1 LKNINNIIKGY
12 MLIFLL
18 PLTLSTEVSPGAL
31 STELSSDGALST
43 VLSRPLSPGASA
55 TPPFPPP
62 LFYFAFPFFGADLTG
77 TITSS
82 LLDIIIKAGVTH
94 APRTVG
100 DERERG
106 WWRREAPMSERVE
119 EASNMII
126 KILLY
131 S

>member
-1 LKNINNIIKGY
+1 LKKNINNIIKGY

-43 VLSRPLSPGASA
+43 VLSRPLSPGAST

-62 LFYFAFPFFGADLTG
+62 LFYFAFPFFGADLAG

-82 LLDIIIKAGVTH
+82 LLDVIIKAGVAH

-100 DERERG
+100 DERERV
-106 WWRREAPMSERVE
+106 VE
-119 EASNMII
+119 EGGADE
-126 KILLY
+126 
-131 S
+131 